1 MHGVGVVSMS
11 ETAAVAAAAATAE
24 AAYRID
30 NYVYLK
36 CLARNNGDER
46 RAQNI
51 HIVHVRLF
59 VYPLERFAPTPSQGA
74 FDNPCMCVC
83 VWGVL
88 L

>member
-11 ETAAVAAAAATAE
+11 ETAAVAAAAAE

-51 HIVHVRLF
+51 HIVHVRLH
-59 VYPLERFAPTPSQGA
+59 YAPK
-74 FDNPCMCVC
+74 
-83 VWGVL
+83 
-88 L
+88 